1 MERQDLVF
9 KPGRTTVPYPP
20 GSSPYGTW
28 TKLSVTGGLAR
39 GTNAREKFGLQ
50 GLRDAVPARVS
61 VSLGEVFVLRAKP
74 CASARWVLSPSS
86 GAGSC
91 RQPPAASPSSRT
103 VLDATSPASGW
114 RWSVPPKFLRS
125 AWARIRRL
133 QRSLSRK
140 VRSSSNQQ
148 KARLQV
154 MLEDLNVAGMAK
166 NHMLARG
173 IADAGWRL
181 LRTLLESKATSQTC
195 SACGT
200 DHDRDVNAAKNM
212 LTARLAERL
221 NACGAESRT
230 SVLASGSEAGTPV
243 VHGGEE
249 VNTAQ
254 TSRPG
259 ASLC

>member
-1 MERQDLVF
+1 
-9 KPGRTTVPYPP
+9 
-20 GSSPYGTW
+20 
-28 TKLSVTGGLAR
+28 
-39 GTNAREKFGLQ
+39 
-50 GLRDAVPARVS
+50 
-61 VSLGEVFVLRAKP
+61 
-74 CASARWVLSPSS
+74 
-86 GAGSC
+86 
-91 RQPPAASPSSRT
+91 
-103 VLDATSPASGW
+103 
-114 RWSVPPKFLRS
+114 
-125 AWARIRRL
+125 
-133 QRSLSRK
+133 
-140 VRSSSNQQ
+140 
-148 KARLQV
+148 

-166 NHMLARG
+166 NHMLARAM
-173 IADAGWRL
+173 ADAGWRL

-212 LTARLAERL
+212 LTAGLAERL